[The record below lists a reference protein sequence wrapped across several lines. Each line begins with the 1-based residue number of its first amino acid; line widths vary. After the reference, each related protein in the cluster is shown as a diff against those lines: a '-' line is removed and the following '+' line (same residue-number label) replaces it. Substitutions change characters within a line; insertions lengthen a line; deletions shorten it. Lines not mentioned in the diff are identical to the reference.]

1 MVLWQRCGAL
11 AAPCLAQPG
20 PAGIHGLS
28 QTARASAALAADH
41 VRPQNMAPRG
51 QNIAGAAAMLL
62 DKLRVFYFVLH
73 GVLALLIDAQS
84 IAPDI
89 SGDLYQIYE
98 RNGLTALV

>member
-1 MVLWQRCGAL
+1 
-11 AAPCLAQPG
+11 
-20 PAGIHGLS
+20 
-28 QTARASAALAADH
+28 
-41 VRPQNMAPRG
+41 
-51 QNIAGAAAMLL
+51 MLL
-62 DKLRVFYFVLH
+62 DKLRVIYFVLH